1 MSNANTSRP
10 GGTGPAG
17 GFLSSSPLLAL
28 LLQRIFLG
36 FVLLLAISALL
47 FIGIEILPGDF
58 AQAYLGQSA
67 TPEAIANIRKELG
80 LDAPLLERYFGWLG
94 GVLQGDFGTSWAN
107 KASVSE
113 QIGKRLGNTLFLAFW
128 AAVVSV
134 PLAIGL
140 GMIAVHYRN
149 TFIDR
154 LINILSLAAISLPE
168 FFTGYLLILF
178 FAVNWGVAVFPSTV
192 FEGMPLGDQ
201 LAAIAL
207 PCATL
212 VLVVLA
218 HMMRMTR
225 AAILNIMSSA
235 YIETAELKGL
245 DAFRIIAKHAAPN
258 AVAPIINVVAL
269 NLAYLV
275 VGVVVVEVIF
285 VYPGMG
291 QYLVD
296 AVTIRDMP
304 VVQACGL
311 VFAAVYI
318 LLNMLA
324 DILGILANP
333 RLRHPK

>member
-178 FAVNWGVAVFPSTV
+178 
-192 FEGMPLGDQ
+192 
-201 LAAIAL
+201 L
-207 PCATL
+207 P
-212 VLVVLA
+212 
-218 HMMRMTR
+218 
-225 AAILNIMSSA
+225 
-235 YIETAELKGL
+235 
-245 DAFRIIAKHAAPN
+245 
-258 AVAPIINVVAL
+258 
-269 NLAYLV
+269 
-275 VGVVVVEVIF
+275 
-285 VYPGMG
+285 
-291 QYLVD
+291 
-296 AVTIRDMP
+296 
-304 VVQACGL
+304 
-311 VFAAVYI
+311 
-318 LLNMLA
+318 
-324 DILGILANP
+324 
-333 RLRHPK
+333 

>member
-1 MSNANTSRP
+1 MSNTNSSRP
-10 GGTGPAG
+10 GGASSAG

-28 LLQRIFLG
+28 LLQRIVLG

-94 GVLQGDFGTSWAN
+94 GVFQGDFGTSWAN

-149 TFIDR
+149 KFIDR

-192 FEGMPLGDQ
+192 FDGMSLGDQ